1 MKRIGLV
8 IFLTICLILLPP
20 FSAVGAAGVAV
31 TSKSGD
37 GVWTGNTWKV
47 DIYPGETKS
56 AVLTLRNSSSSS
68 LDVEASI
75 LPDSLDNGNLTF
87 ELNKTKFTMS
97 GKSYAS
103 VTLSVEASGG
113 ATPGT
118 YTTDFTIKFEEPY
131 SPPSWST
138 GGTTRYLKVD
148 LWGEDFKTRVTSDGE
163 VKVDLEAVS
172 DDGVVTLYI
181 TKGVLAQ
188 TKNEFRLSK
197 IVVSPMEEIPPAPEN
212 GHIIGEVY
220 NFTPVGATFDP
231 FIELEI
237 EYNHSQLPD
246 DVNEKDLLIAYYDE
260 DDSKWLELDSVVY
273 TRKNTV
279 IAEVDYL
286 TSFAIIGY
294 EVIIAPAAFTI
305 SELVVS
311 PTKANTGE
319 VVDISVVV
327 TNTGG
332 KTGIYEVVLKIDGVV
347 EATREVMV
355 SAGASKEVSFFAARD
370 VAGSWEVD
378 VNGLEGS
385 LTVRTPPL
393 PVTPTPTFAPLVP
406 PTVPE
411 PETPWGLIGGIIG
424 GLFIAG
430 GFVYWFWQKR
440 RKARW

>member
-1 MKRIGLV
+1 MKKIVVVV
-8 IFLTICLILLPP
+8 ILILSLLLVTSP
-20 FSAVGAAGVAV
+20 AYAAGVTV
-31 TSKSGD
+31 TGKTGD
-37 GVWTGNTWKV
+37 GVWVGNTWKV

-56 AVLTLRNSSSSS
+56 TVLTLRNSSSSS
-68 LDVEASI
+68 LDVEVSV
-75 LPDSLDNGNLTF
+75 LPSSLDNGNLTF
-87 ELNKTKFTMS
+87 GLNKTEFTMS
-97 GKSYAS
+97 GRSYAN
-103 VTLSVEASGG
+103 VVLSVEASGS
-113 ATPGT
+113 ATPGI

-131 SPPSWST
+131 SSPSWDT

-181 TKGVLAQ
+181 TKGVIAQ
-188 TKNEFRLSK
+188 TRNEFRLSK
-197 IVVSPMEEIPPAPEN
+197 IVVSPMEEAPPAPKN
-212 GHIIGEVY
+212 VHIIGTVY
-220 NFTPVGATFDP
+220 DFTPVGATFDP

-237 EYNHSQLPD
+237 EYNSSQLPD
-246 DVNEKDLLIAYYDE
+246 DVNEKDLLIACYDE
-260 DDSKWLELDSVVY
+260 DNSKWLELDSVVY

-279 IAEVDYL
+279 TAEIDYL

-305 SELVVS
+305 SGLVVS
-311 PTKANTGE
+311 PTE
-319 VVDISVVV
+319 VNIGQVVTINAIV

-332 KTGIYEVVLKIDGVV
+332 KTGIYEVVLKVDGVV

-355 SAGASKEVSFFAARD
+355 SAGASKKVSFFAAKD

-378 VNGLEGS
+378 VNGLSGL
-385 LTVRTPPL
+385 LTVRTPLP
-393 PVTPTPTFAPLVP
+393 PVTPTSTPPPLVP
-406 PTVPE
+406 PIVPE
-411 PETPWGLIGGIIG
+411 PETPWGLIGSIIG

-430 GFVYWFWQKR
+430 GFGYWFWQRK